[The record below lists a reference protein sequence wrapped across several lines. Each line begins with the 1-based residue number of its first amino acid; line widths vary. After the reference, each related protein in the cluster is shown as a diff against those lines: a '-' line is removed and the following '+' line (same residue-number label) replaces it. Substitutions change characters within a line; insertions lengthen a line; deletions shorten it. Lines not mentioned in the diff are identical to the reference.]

1 MNKVPSVA
9 IKRLSLYVKQLSRL
23 LDEGEEV
30 VLSKELASR
39 LGFNPTQVR
48 KDLSYFGKFGKRKKG
63 YDVETLHSS
72 LREILG
78 VSTHNKISIFGAG
91 NLGQALLG
99 FQGFEKRGYVV
110 EGLFDADDAKVGKIF
125 HGKKCYSITEAKKII
140 KKKEVTIAI
149 LAVPDEAVES
159 VLESVLDA
167 GIKSILNFTQRRLRV
182 PENVMVR
189 SVDFSDKL
197 ESLSYFSKHKG

>member
-1 MNKVPSVA
+1 MNRVPSAA

-30 VLSKELASR
+30 VLSKELAYR

-63 YDVETLHSS
+63 YDVETLYSS

-78 VSTHNKISIFGAG
+78 VSIHNKISIFGAG
-91 NLGQALLG
+91 NLGCALLG

-110 EGLFDADDAKVGKIF
+110 EGLFDADDEKIGRIF

-140 KKKEVTIAI
+140 KKKGVTIAI

-159 VLESVLDA
+159 VLASVLDA
-167 GIKSILNFTQRRLRV
+167 GIKLILNFTQRRLNV
-182 PENVMVR
+182 PESVTVR

>member
-1 MNKVPSVA
+1 MNRVPSAA

-23 LDEGEEV
+23 MDEGEGV
-30 VLSKELASR
+30 VLSKELAYR
-39 LGFNPTQVR
+39 LGLNPTQVR
-48 KDLSYFGKFGKRKKG
+48 KDLSYFGRFGRRKKG
-63 YDVETLHSS
+63 YDVEALHAS
-72 LREILG
+72 LRKVLG
-78 VSTHNKISIFGAG
+78 VSTHNRISIFGAG
-91 NLGQALLG
+91 NLGRALLG
-99 FQGFEKRGYVV
+99 FRGFEERGYVV
-110 EGLFDADDAKVGKIF
+110 EGVFDTDDDKIGKFF
-125 HGKKCYSITEAKKII
+125 HGKRCYSIKEAKKII
-140 KKKEVTIAI
+140 KEKEVTIAI

-189 SVDFSDKL
+189 SVDFTDKL